1 MRRAELQ
8 GNLAMTV
15 TLVSGAMLFIT
26 LFMGYAV
33 YRTNAPFWPPLN
45 IDKVPLTWPWISSMI
60 IALSSWTCYQA
71 RSLAQKGEWKS
82 AQLFSLFTIFCG
94 LSFVGTQT
102 LLWRDLKMSGIMVD
116 SGVFASIL
124 YGFTWIHAL
133 HMVLGLGGL
142 VFLHLTLLKVDS
154 KNLYKVMNV
163 ERFWHFLG
171 IVWAFMFAGL
181 FLF

>member
-1 MRRAELQ
+1 VRRAELQ

-15 TLVSGAMLFIT
+15 TLVSGGMLFIT

-33 YRTNAPFWPPLN
+33 YRSSAPFWPPLN
-45 IDKVPLTWPWISSMI
+45 IDQVPLTWPWVSSMI

-71 RSLAQKGEWKS
+71 RLQAQRGEWKS

-94 LSFVGTQT
+94 LTFIGTQS
-102 LLWRDLKMSGIMVD
+102 LLWSDLKTSGILVS

-133 HMVLGLGGL
+133 HMVLGVGGL
-142 VFLHLTLLKVDS
+142 VFMHLTLLKS
-154 KNLYKVMNV
+154 SEASLYKVMNV
-163 ERFWHFLG
+163 EKFWHFLG

>member
-1 MRRAELQ
+1 
-8 GNLAMTV
+8 MTV

-45 IDKVPLTWPWISSMI
+45 IDKVPLTWPWVSSMI
-60 IALSSWTCYQA
+60 IALSSWTCFQS
-71 RSLAQKGEWKS
+71 RSLAQKGQWKS

-94 LSFVGTQT
+94 LSFVGSQT
-102 LLWRDLKMSGIMVD
+102 LLWRDLKLSGIMVD
-116 SGVFASIL
+116 SGIFASIL

-133 HMVLGLGGL
+133 HMVLGVGGL
-142 VFLHLTLLKVDS
+142 VFLHLTLLKVDE
-154 KNLYKVMNV
+154 KNIYKVMNV